1 MRDDQK
7 KQMDIVKET
16 ENYIVI
22 NKPAGIPT
30 QTSKIG
36 QKDVVSEVRNHLS
49 KDNSTKNPYIAII
62 NRLDQPVSGLVLLAK
77 NKEAAANLSRQLT
90 NGDIEKYY
98 RATVYG
104 HMPDM
109 NGELTDYLIKD
120 AKTNLSRIADSL
132 DRQAKKAVLIYT
144 VADRKEDTDELDIK
158 LLTGRHHQIRVQL
171 ANVGCPLLGDRK
183 YGSERSVEYSNKQGI
198 DSVGLTAY
206 RLTFNDPRDGSRVS
220 CSCT

>member
-1 MRDDQK
+1 
-7 KQMDIVKET
+7 MDIVKET

-36 QKDVVSEVRNHLS
+36 QKDVASEVRNHLS

-120 AKTNLSRIADSL
+120 AKTNSSRIADSR
-132 DRQAKKAVLIYT
+132 DGQAKKAVLIYT

-220 CSCT
+220 CSRT